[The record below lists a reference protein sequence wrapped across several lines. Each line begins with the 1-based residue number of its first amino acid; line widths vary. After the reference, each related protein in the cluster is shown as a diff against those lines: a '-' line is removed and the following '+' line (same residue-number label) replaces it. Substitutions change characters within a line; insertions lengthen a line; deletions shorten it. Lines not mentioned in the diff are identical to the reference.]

1 MSKYLIKDVW
11 EDVNNLENVKRILV
25 EHVSDE
31 LADAID
37 QLGSDVEDK
46 YEKLECKYEE
56 LECNYCCLQDDF
68 DSLECEYSDLEHER
82 DKLKVQIDH
91 IKELLQNPDLCNAD
105 VGQLVRQMYYPKED

>member
-1 MSKYLIKDVW
+1 MSKYLINDTW
-11 EDVNNLENVKRILV
+11 EDVNNLEDVKRILV

-37 QLGSDVEDK
+37 QLGSDEEDK
-46 YEKLECKYEE
+46 YEKLEYD
-56 LECNYCCLQDDF
+56 YSCLQDDF
-68 DSLECEYSDLEHER
+68 DSLECEYSDLEYER
-82 DKLKVQIDH
+82 DNLKEEVDKLKVQIDH